1 MSRPR
6 TAPNAKRRILS
17 DNLAAT
23 RRPGSDLWIYLVLAV
38 AVLAVYGQVLHFDFV
53 TYDDPDYVTANPQ
66 VQAGLTWAGVAWAF
80 RSSFAGNWFPLT
92 WLSHMLDSTLFG
104 LYSGWHHFTNVWI
117 HALSTLLWFVV
128 LKRLTGA
135 RWRSALV
142 AFLFA
147 LHPLHVESVAWVAE
161 RKDVL
166 SGLFWVLTLWSY
178 TAYTVRPGPVRYG
191 LTLFLFCVGLM
202 AKPMLV
208 TLPLVLLLLDR
219 WPLRRGTK
227 ILEKVPFFAASIAVS
242 VVTVLVHKEIGATAS
257 FSLIPAAVRFE
268 NSLVSYLAYILQTL
282 WPVDLAV
289 FYPYALGSLV
299 VPAVIAGIALA
310 AVTVLAVR
318 EFPRRPYL
326 AIGWFWYLITLLP
339 AIGLIQVGSQSR
351 ADRYTYIPMIGLAI
365 ALVWGVSEAL
375 ERWPRIQMALAAAVC
390 LACLTLTWLQVQH
403 WRDSISLYQ
412 HAIDATS
419 GNYVA
424 RFNLASVLEKRG
436 DLAGAVAQ
444 MRETVHIR
452 PRFALAHSEL
462 GQLLARQGHPEE
474 ALPELQTA
482 MSLRPDLA
490 DIHVR
495 LGSVLGALGRN
506 DEAAAAFSQGLRL
519 QPENADAH
527 YNFGIALA
535 QQGKLQDA
543 AREFRATVNLRPADV
558 EARFNLGIALAR
570 LGQTDAAIAELSEAV
585 RIKPDFTEAR
595 QALED
600 LSHPSRDR

>member
-6 TAPNAKRRILS
+6 TAPIAKRRTQP
-17 DNLAAT
+17 DV
-23 RRPGSDLWIYLVLAV
+23 RGPGSDLWIYLLLAV
-38 AVLAVYGQVLHFDFV
+38 AVLAAYSPVLHFDFV
-53 TYDDPDYVTANPQ
+53 SYDDPDYVTANPH

-104 LYSGWHHFTNVWI
+104 PDSGWHHFTNVWI
-117 HALSTLLWFVV
+117 HALSTLLWFAV

-178 TAYTVRPGPVRYG
+178 TAYTARPGRARYG
-191 LTLFLFCVGLM
+191 LTLLLFCLGLM
-202 AKPMLV
+202 AKPMIV

-219 WPLRRGTK
+219 WPLRRGTR

-242 VVTVLVHKEIGATAS
+242 VVTVLVHKEVGATAS
-257 FSLIPAAVRFE
+257 FALIPAIVRFE
-268 NSLVSYLAYILQTL
+268 NSLVSYVAYILQML

-289 FYPYALGSLV
+289 FYPYPLRSLV
-299 VPAVIAGIALA
+299 VPAAIAGIALA
-310 AVTVLAVR
+310 AVTVLSIR

-326 AIGWFWYLITLLP
+326 AVGWLWYLITLLP
-339 AIGLIQVGSQSR
+339 VIGLIQVGAQAR

-365 ALVWGVSEAL
+365 AMVWGVSEAF
-375 ERWPRIQMALAAAVC
+375 ERWPRIQMALAAGVC
-390 LACLTLTWLQVQH
+390 LACLMLTWVQVQY
-403 WRDSISLYQ
+403 WRDSIALYQ

-424 RFNLASVLEKRG
+424 RFNLASDLEKRG

-444 MRETVHIR
+444 MRETVRIR

-462 GQLLARQGHPEE
+462 GQLLARSGQQEE
-474 ALPELQTA
+474 ALPELRTA
-482 MSLRPDLA
+482 VNLRPDDA
-490 DIHVR
+490 EAYIR

-506 DEAAAAFSQGLRL
+506 DEAAAAFSEGIRL
-519 QPENADAH
+519 QPENGDGH

-535 QQGKLQDA
+535 QAGKLHDA
-543 AREFRATVNLRPADV
+543 AREFRATVNLRPADA

-570 LGQTDAAIAELSEAV
+570 LGHTDEAALQFSEAV

-595 QALED
+595 QALDD
-600 LSHPSRDR
+600 LSHPDRDR

>member
-6 TAPNAKRRILS
+6 NAPNAKRRTLP
-17 DNLAAT
+17 DT
-23 RRPGSDLWIYLVLAV
+23 RGPGSDLWIYLLLAV

-53 TYDDPDYVTANPQ
+53 SYDDPDYVRANPH

-80 RSSFAGNWFPLT
+80 RTSFAGNWFPLT

-104 LYSGWHHFTNVWI
+104 LDSGWHHFTNVWI
-117 HALSTLLWFVV
+117 HVLSTLLWFAV

-135 RWRSALV
+135 RSRSALV

-178 TAYTVRPGPVRYG
+178 TAYTARPGFVRYR
-191 LTLFLFCVGLM
+191 LTLLLFCLGLM
-202 AKPMLV
+202 AKPMIV

-219 WPLRRGTK
+219 WPLRRGTR

-242 VVTVLVHKEIGATAS
+242 VVTVLVHEEVGATAS
-257 FSLIPAAVRFE
+257 FSLIPAVVRFE
-268 NSLVSYLAYILQTL
+268 NSLVSYVAYILQML

-289 FYPYALGSLV
+289 FYPYPLGSLV

-310 AVTVLAVR
+310 AVTVLAIR
-318 EFPRRPYL
+318 ESPRRPYL
-326 AIGWFWYLITLLP
+326 AVGWLWYLITLLP
-339 AIGLIQVGSQSR
+339 VIGLIQVGAQAR
-351 ADRYTYIPMIGLAI
+351 ADRYTYVPMIGLAI
-365 ALVWGVSEAL
+365 AMVWGISEAL
-375 ERWPRIQMALAAAVC
+375 ERWPRTRMAMAAAVC
-390 LACLTLTWLQVQH
+390 LACLTLTWVQVRC
-403 WRDSISLYQ
+403 WRDSIALYQ

-444 MRETVHIR
+444 MRETVRIR

-462 GQLLARQGHPEE
+462 GQLLARSGQPEE
-474 ALPELQTA
+474 ALPELRTA
-482 MSLRPDLA
+482 VSLRPDLA
-490 DIHVR
+490 EAYIR

-506 DEAAAAFSQGLRL
+506 DQAAVAFSEGIRL
-519 QPENADAH
+519 QPENGDAH

-535 QQGKLQDA
+535 QAGKLQDA
-543 AREFRATVNLRPADV
+543 AREFRATVKLRPADA

-570 LGQTDAAIAELSEAV
+570 LGQTDEAIVQFSEA
-585 RIKPDFTEAR
+585 RRLKPDFTEAR

-600 LSHPSRDR
+600 LTARGK

>member
-17 DNLAAT
+17 DNPPAT
-23 RRPGSDLWIYLVLAV
+23 PGPRNDLWIYLLLAV

-53 TYDDPDYVTANPQ
+53 TYDDPDYVSANPQ
-66 VQAGLTWAGVAWAF
+66 VQAGLTWAGIAWAF

-92 WLSHMLDSTLFG
+92 WLSHMLDCTLFG
-104 LYSGWHHFTNVWI
+104 LDSGWHHFTNVWI
-117 HALSTLLWFVV
+117 HALSALLWFAV

-191 LTLFLFCVGLM
+191 LTLFLFCLGLM

-242 VVTVLVHKEIGATAS
+242 VVTVLVHKEVGATAS

-268 NSLVSYLAYILQTL
+268 NSLVSYAAYFLQTL
-282 WPVDLAV
+282 WPADLAV
-289 FYPYALGSLV
+289 FYPYPLGSLV

-310 AVTVLAVR
+310 AVTVLAIR
-318 EFPRRPYL
+318 DFPRRPYL
-326 AIGWFWYLITLLP
+326 AIGWLWYLITLLP
-339 AIGLIQVGSQSR
+339 VIGLIQVGAQAR

-365 ALVWGVSEAL
+365 ALVWGISEAL

-390 LACLTLTWLQVQH
+390 LMCFTLTSLQVQY

-412 HAIDATS
+412 HAIDATP

-436 DLAGAVAQ
+436 DLAGATAQ
-444 MRETVHIR
+444 IRETVRIR
-452 PRFALAHSEL
+452 PRFALAHAEL
-462 GQLLARQGHPEE
+462 GQLFARQGRPEE

-482 MSLRPDLA
+482 TSLRPDLA
-490 DIHVR
+490 DVHIR
-495 LGSVLGALGRN
+495 LGSVLGTLGRN
-506 DEAAAAFSQGLRL
+506 DEAAAEFSEGIRL

-535 QQGKLQDA
+535 QQGRLQDA
-543 AREFRATVNLRPADV
+543 AREFRATVNLRPRDV
-558 EARFNLGIALAR
+558 EARFNLGIAMAR
-570 LGQTDAAIAELSEAV
+570 LAQTDEAIAQFSEAV

-600 LSHPSRDR
+600 LTARRGK